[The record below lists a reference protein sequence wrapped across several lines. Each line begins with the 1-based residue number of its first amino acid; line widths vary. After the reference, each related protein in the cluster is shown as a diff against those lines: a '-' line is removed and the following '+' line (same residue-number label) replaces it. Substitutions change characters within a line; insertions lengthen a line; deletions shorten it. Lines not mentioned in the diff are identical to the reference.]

1 MSLTTAQLYY
11 YFTWGP
17 ASPPPILPSPDT
29 PLRGVPPELKS
40 VFEFKFTRD
49 DRYVIKTGDF
59 YVGERDNYVQLV
71 PAYGPPPEWVIEYGS
86 KGQVW
91 IKHPDSDDRRWTI
104 VGDDKFGPVT
114 LHENQGAQNFWSLA
128 SPDL

>member
-1 MSLTTAQLYY
+1 MPGEWEGLHTIISTLGRQHLGTGL
-11 YFTWGP
+11 
-17 ASPPPILPSPDT
+17 PPPIPPSPDT

-59 YVGERDNYVQLV
+59 YVGERDNYVQL
-71 PAYGPPPEWVIEYGS
+71 
-86 KGQVW
+86 GQVW

-128 SPDL
+128 SPEL